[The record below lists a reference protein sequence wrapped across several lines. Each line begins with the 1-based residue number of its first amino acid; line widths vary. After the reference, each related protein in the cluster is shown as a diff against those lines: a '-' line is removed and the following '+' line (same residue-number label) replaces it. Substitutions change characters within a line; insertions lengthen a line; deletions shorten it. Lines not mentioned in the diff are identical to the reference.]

1 LQLDD
6 GFGALEAPRQASII
20 ALNKGQLG
28 CHWIGFEGLRA
39 AFRWNQCTEGSGVP
53 QPAPLGEGRGVEP
66 LATQDGGDASGFS
79 GAIGLG
85 QDAQLVLRGERPA
98 ARPIRQFG

>member
-1 LQLDD
+1 LQVDD
-6 GFGALEAPRQASII
+6 GFGALEASCQASII

-28 CHWIGFEGLRA
+28 CHWLGFDGLRA
-39 AFRWNQCTEGSGVP
+39 AFGWNQCTEGSGVP
-53 QPAPLGEGRGVEP
+53 QPAPFSKGRGVEP
-66 LATQDGGDASGFS
+66 LATQDGGDATGLS

-98 ARPIRQFG
+98 AGPIRQFG